1 MSSNRSLSEVTCA
14 CVINLALILPLL
26 YPDAECLA
34 TGVLEAYISVISIF
48 KIVAQGFLLE
58 CKVERSQIHPSKL
71 PVIQL
76 NIQLI
81 MADLVETTI
90 GAQREER
97 LILLRFTC
105 RRNIKLLKQEFNSKA
120 NTRSKV

>member
-1 MSSNRSLSEVTCA
+1 M
-14 CVINLALILPLL
+14 INLALIFPSF
-26 YPDAECLA
+26 YP
-34 TGVLEAYISVISIF
+34 GVEWSLEAYVGVISIF

-71 PVIQL
+71 PVIEL

-90 GAQREER
+90 GARRKGRMIILR
-97 LILLRFTC
+97 LTC
-105 RRNIKLLKQEFNSKA
+105 RRNIRLLKQEFNSKA
-120 NTRSKV
+120 NTISKV